1 MRLVVAALIA
11 ACGLL
16 AVPAG
21 AAKDFDPGGLRVCG
35 RDRCVP
41 LVDKSLLRVLER
53 HYWGPGSLQRAPRVR
68 LGAPGFFLRFRDGY
82 ATGIVAGAKLGRF
95 QAYGFYCERFER
107 GRWYRFPDRAAL
119 ALRRLTAHLRPV
131 RVLPA
136 PRSC

>member
-1 MRLVVAALIA
+1 MVAALIA

-21 AAKDFDPGGLRVCG
+21 IAKDFRPGDLRVCG
-35 RDRCVP
+35 KDRCVP

-53 HYWGPGSLQRAPRVR
+53 YYWGPRPLQRAPGVR
-68 LGAPGFFLRFRDGY
+68 LATPGFELRFRNGY

-95 QAYGFYCERFER
+95 QAYGVYCERFER
-107 GRWYRFPDRAAL
+107 GRWYRFPVGAAL
-119 ALRRLTAHLRPV
+119 ALRRLAAHLRPIRV
-131 RVLPA
+131 RPP